1 MRQASHRGITMVEVI
16 IALVL
21 FMGAGGGIVAAHV
34 YSHQLSD
41 DATNSMRAVNDL
53 DDLMECIQATPFANL
68 PAAFPNGV
76 VDGVGDAYAAMVGG
90 YTLNGE
96 QIVVTYPSQ
105 ASGRLEMLVTVSW
118 LQQSRLRSENSSVV
132 RTSE

>member
-1 MRQASHRGITMVEVI
+1 MRQASHRGITMVEIV

-21 FMGAGGGIVAAHV
+21 FLGAGGGIVAAHV
-34 YSHQLSD
+34 YSHRLSD
-41 DATNSMRAVNDL
+41 DATNAMRAVNDL
-53 DDLMECIQATPFANL
+53 DDLMECVQATPFANL
-68 PAAFPNGV
+68 PAAFPDGV
-76 VDGVGDAYAAMVGG
+76 VDGTGNVYEAMVGG

-118 LQQSRLRSENSSVV
+118 LQQGRLRSQRSSVV
-132 RTSE
+132 RTSG

>member
-1 MRQASHRGITMVEVI
+1 MRQKSHCGITMVEIV

-21 FMGAGGGIVAAHV
+21 FMGAAGGITAAHL
-34 YSHQLSD
+34 YSKRLSD

-53 DDLMECIQATPFANL
+53 DDLMECIQATSFTGL
-68 PAAFPNGV
+68 PAAFPNGIV
-76 VDGVGDAYAAMVGG
+76 GGVGGAYAAMVGG
-90 YTLNGE
+90 YTLKGE

-118 LQQSRLRSENSSVV
+118 LQQSRLRSESSSVV